1 MLDKMYDNAVAE
13 VMSRCAN
20 DLQNQ
25 VALVGEVSDGIERL
39 QDRALAYVSRSPT
52 FEDADEDVKRQAA
65 KFVVDDLFQLG
76 PIEELLWDPEVS
88 EIMVNS
94 PDQVMVERRGK
105 ITLSDVHFFDEEH
118 VQRTIARIV
127 SSDGRRC
134 DNQSPL
140 CDCMLHRTGAPF
152 DGSRV
157 NAVAFGIAK
166 HWTLDVRKFRND
178 ALTPESLI
186 ANGSM
191 DENMADFLQALV
203 LARMNIVIEGGT
215 GSGKT
220 TLLNALSNFIPDGQR
235 IITVEDTAE
244 LNLAKS
250 HVLSLQSRPANN
262 EGKGEITLQQLVINT
277 LRQRPDRIVVG
288 ECRGP
293 EAFDMLQAM
302 NSGHDGSLTTT
313 HANNPRAAL
322 DRLQNLVQ
330 MSRAGANMPPRCHH
344 EDHHRGR
351 RLRGRDQASPRR
363 QPPRQQHLRGLRHA
377 GQCAYRRLHHEVPEN
392 RHRFQR
398 AHQGRVPPH
407 RFAHRLRGPQGA
419 LLFQRSRDQVQL
431 VR

>member
-52 FEDADEDVKRQAA
+52 FKDADEDVKRQAA

-330 MSRAGANMPPRCHH
+330 MSRAGANMPPDAIMKIITEAVDFVVEIKRLP
-344 EDHHRGR
+344 DGSR
-351 RLRGRDQASPRR
+351 RVNNI
-363 QPPRQQHLRGLRHA
+363 
-377 GQCAYRRLHHEVPEN
+377 CEVCGMQGNEN

>member
-76 PIEELLWDPEVS
+76 PIEELLWDPDVS

-215 GSGKT
+215 GSGKS
-220 TLLNALSNFIPDGQR
+220 TLVHL
-235 IITVEDTAE
+235 
-244 LNLAKS
+244 
-250 HVLSLQSRPANN
+250 
-262 EGKGEITLQQLVINT
+262 
-277 LRQRPDRIVVG
+277 
-288 ECRGP
+288 
-293 EAFDMLQAM
+293 
-302 NSGHDGSLTTT
+302 
-313 HANNPRAAL
+313 L
-322 DRLQNLVQ
+322 DRLYDLQEGRITIGGVDIRSFTRESLRSQIGLVLQ
-330 MSRAGANMPPRCHH
+330 EPFLFSQTIRENIAATRPGAPQ
-344 EDHHRGR
+344 EE
-351 RLRGRDQASPRR
+351 LRSAAAIACVDEAI
-363 QPPRQQHLRGLRHA
+363 
-377 GQCAYRRLHHEVPEN
+377 CEFPE
-392 RHRFQR
+392 
-398 AHQGRVPPH
+398 GYET
-407 RFAHRLRGPQGA
+407 
-419 LLFQRSRDQVQL
+419 L
-431 VR
+431 VG